1 MQARAS
7 QVTMRGDTTVRFR
20 FFKTI
25 RSRLLLLVLIS
36 VLPALGIII
45 YSGVEYSS
53 REIEDAKS
61 DALEAVKSLAY
72 EHERVMGSTG
82 QFLMTL
88 AKIPEIQNLNVTAS
102 NPLLEVLLKQNPLY
116 EGIIVLN
123 AQGILCSSA
132 PPSKPTSMASS
143 KFFKD
148 VVRTKDFSVGEYAI
162 SQSLNRPVLHLAYP
176 ITDAE
181 GRFKGMVGISLDI
194 ARYARVFSMEKLPQG
209 STLSFSDHRGIL
221 LYAYPENGIHIP
233 RTDLPDTIG
242 YMSHLSYQG
251 REGVFTYTGVD
262 DVKRHN
268 AYRRFRLKPNEPPYL
283 FIRVGIPE
291 NEALYHA
298 KKTLFINLVLLSSAF
313 LIVVSSAWFFGNA
326 IIVKRLQRLVGA
338 SREIEQGDLKTRTG
352 LDHKPDELGEVAK
365 VFDEMAEALETKNAE
380 HEQAEEKLR
389 ETADQWQTTFDSI
402 IDLVMILDHECRIV
416 RANQAAVRFFNLP
429 KDNIIGKMC
438 FTLLLGTGEPPEQ
451 CPYERMMET
460 RCHEETE
467 IYLAEK
473 DTWLD
478 VSVDPVLDGNGNV
491 VDVVYIAKNITDRKR
506 AEKALR
512 QSEERFRELYDHAP
526 VGYCEYDIEGR
537 ITNVSLTDL
546 EMLGYTR
553 EEMVGQY
560 IWEFNVEAETVRR
573 QVLEKLEGVT
583 PPGQDLERV
592 YRRKDGTAFPVLIKD
607 RVILNEQ
614 GKITGIRCTI
624 QDIAARK
631 RAEERLR
638 ESEERFRQLAENIR
652 EVFYIHDEGV
662 PRYVSPAYAEIW
674 GRPPQTL
681 CEDLDSF
688 WETIHPEDRDHV
700 KQTMEKKNQEEYEM
714 VYRIVRP
721 DQSIRWI
728 RDCSFPVGGNG
739 SGGTQRVVGI
749 AADITDL
756 KLGEEKLK
764 YLSLHDPL
772 TGLYNR
778 IYFEEEMSRIEK
790 TRCGTVGILSCDV
803 DGLKLVNDTLGHDQ
817 GDRLLAAAARVIRSS
832 FREGD
837 LAARIGGDEFAVILP
852 NTTESAVENACQ
864 RIQEAVESYNTT
876 TPELPLSISV
886 GFAIR
891 NGSHKNLKD
900 VFKEADNHMYRKKL
914 YRTQSIRSTIVST
927 LINTLRARDL
937 ATEQHASRLE
947 KLLVRMATLIGLP
960 ESTTADLSLLA
971 KFHDIGKVGIS
982 DAILLKE
989 GPFTPEE
996 WAEMKRHCEIGYRIA
1011 LSAADLVPIA
1021 DWILKHHEWW
1031 DGQGYPL
1038 GIKGEEIPVE
1048 CRLLAIA
1055 DAYEALISARTYRRR
1070 YSPREA
1076 MAELRKYAGTQFDP
1090 ELLDIF
1096 LKMVETHFHG
1106 PELELRVI

>member
-1 MQARAS
+1 
-7 QVTMRGDTTVRFR
+7 MRFP

-45 YSGVEYSS
+45 YSGLDRGS
-53 REIEDAKS
+53 REIQDAKS

-72 EHERVMGSTG
+72 EHERVMESTR

-88 AKIPEIQNLNVTAS
+88 AKIPGIQNLNVTES
-102 NPLLEVLLKQNPLY
+102 NQLLEVLLKQNPLY
-116 EGIIVLN
+116 TGIIVLN
-123 AQGILCSSA
+123 AQGTLCSSA

-143 KFFKD
+143 KFFQD

-162 SQSLNRPVLHLAYP
+162 CRSLNRPVLHLAYP
-176 ITDAE
+176 IIDAK

-194 ARYARVFSMEKLPQG
+194 ARYGRMFSMEKLPQR
-209 STLSFSDHRGIL
+209 STLSISDHRGIF
-221 LYAYPENGIHIP
+221 LYAYPENGTQIP

-242 YMSHLSYQG
+242 YMSHQSYQR
-251 REGVFTYTGVD
+251 REGVFTSTGAD
-262 DVKRHN
+262 DVKRLN
-268 AYRRFRLKPNEPPYL
+268 AYRRFRLKPNESPYL

-291 NEALYHA
+291 SEALYHA
-298 KKTLFINLVLLSSAF
+298 RMTLFINVVLLSVAF
-313 LIVVSSAWFFGNA
+313 LIVVSSAWLLGNA
-326 IIVKRLQRLVGA
+326 IIVKRLNKLVEA
-338 SREIEQGDLKTRTG
+338 SRQIEHGDLKTRTG
-352 LDHKPDELGEVAK
+352 LGYKPDELGEVAR
-365 VFDEMAEALETKNAE
+365 VFDEMAEALEIKNAE

-389 ETADQWQTTFDSI
+389 ETARQWQTTFDSI
-402 IDLVMILDHECRIV
+402 TDLVMILDRECRIV
-416 RANQAAVRFFNLP
+416 RVNEAAVRFFSLP
-429 KDNIIGKMC
+429 MDSIIGRQC
-438 FTLLLGTGEPPEQ
+438 FSLLLGTEKPPEQ
-451 CPYERMMET
+451 CPYERMLET
-460 RCHEETE
+460 RHHEETE
-467 IYLAEK
+467 IYLPEK
-473 DTWLD
+473 DIWLY

-491 VDVVYIAKNITDRKR
+491 VDVVYIARDVTDRKR
-506 AEKALR
+506 AENALR
-512 QSEERFRELYDHAP
+512 QSEERFRDLFDHAP

-537 ITNVSLTDL
+537 IKNVSLTDL

-560 IWEFNVEAETVRR
+560 IWEFNVEMEPVRR
-573 QVLEKLEGVT
+573 QVLEKLEGAT
-583 PPGQDLERV
+583 PPGRDLERI
-592 YRRKDGTAFPVLIKD
+592 YRRKDGTTFPVLIKD
-607 RVILNEQ
+607 RLILNEQ
-614 GKITGIRCTI
+614 GRINGIRCTI
-624 QDIAARK
+624 QDITERK
-631 RAEERLR
+631 RADEALR

-652 EVFYIHDEGV
+652 EVFYIHEQGIF
-662 PRYVSPAYAEIW
+662 RYVSPAYAEIW

-681 CEDLDSF
+681 CEDPDSF

-700 KQTMEKKNQEEYEM
+700 KQFMEKKTQEEYEV

-721 DQSIRWI
+721 DASVRWI
-728 RDCSFPVGGNG
+728 RDRSFPVGDG
-739 SGGTQRVVGI
+739 SAKTQRAVGI

-756 KLGEEKLK
+756 KLGEEKLR

-790 TRCGTVGILSCDV
+790 TRYGTVGILACDV

-817 GDRLLAAAARVIRSS
+817 GDRLLAAAARVIRGS

-864 RIQEAVESYNTT
+864 RIQEAVESYNAV

-914 YRTQSIRSTIVST
+914 YRTQSVRSTIVST
-927 LINTLRARDL
+927 LINTLKARDL
-937 ATEQHASRLE
+937 ATEQHSSRLE
-947 KLLVRMATLIGLP
+947 KLLVRMAALIGLP

-1055 DAYEALISARTYRRR
+1055 NAYEALTSARPYRRT
-1070 YSPREA
+1070 SSHWEA
-1076 MAELRKYAGTQFDP
+1076 VAELRRYAGTQFDP
-1090 ELLDIF
+1090 ELLEMF
-1096 LKMVETHFHG
+1096 VKMLEALLH
-1106 PELELRVI
+1106 ELELHPLTI